1 MTPIIQVD
9 QVAQYDGQE
18 VTVRGWVYNR
28 THKGKLVFILLRDGY
43 GFIQCVAWKPD
54 LDETLFDQLIHI
66 PQESSLIITGTVRA
80 DQRAPGIPG
89 GYELGIKDAQI
100 IQAADEDYPM
110 ALKEHGVDFAL
121 DCGNGS
127 TITVI
132 SIWIP
137 PS

>member
-1 MTPIIQVD
+1 MTPIIRVD
-9 QVAQYDGQE
+9 QVTNYDDQE

-54 LDETLFDQLIHI
+54 LDETLFDQLTHI
-66 PQESSLIITGTVRA
+66 PQESSVVITGKVRA
-80 DQRAPGIPG
+80 DERAPGIPG
-89 GYELGIKDAQI
+89 GYELGIKEVQI

-121 DCGNGS
+121 DNRHF
-127 TITVI
+127 
-132 SIWIP
+132 WL
-137 PS
+137 